1 MEVGGSGAAAGQ
13 DERIERTQGGIHLV
27 DLALEPRDL
36 RRDDAQCPRR
46 LVPWRA
52 PPLFGRAQIGAQIEQ
67 IVLDARQHLI
77 GLAVGMK
84 PRQSDRGIGFI
95 DRAKG
100 RDAQRLLWHP
110 GAVAERG
117 FPLVA
122 AACVDAGEAHHRRQR
137 WLASSINSTST
148 KSATP
153 CMTTRACMN
162 RFESRGL
169 PPRII
174 VATPM
179 PRTPKTPSMARTRS
193 SMRKVVIAAI

>member
-52 PPLFGRAQIGAQIEQ
+52 PPLFRRAQIGAQIEQ

-84 PRQSDRGIGFI
+84 PRQSDSGIGFV
-95 DRAKG
+95 DGAKG
-100 RDAQRLLWHP
+100 RDAQRLLGHA
-110 GAVAERG
+110 GAVAERS
-117 FPLVA
+117 FARVA
-122 AACVDAGEAHHRRQR
+122 AARVDAGEPHHQR
-137 WLASSINSTST
+137 WPASSINSAST
-148 KSATP
+148 RSATP

-162 RFESRGL
+162 RLERRGL

-179 PRTPKTPSMARTRS
+179 PRTPKTPSMASTRS
-193 SMRKVVIAAI
+193 SVRNVVIAAI